1 MADIRTRLIL
11 DNRQYNTA
19 IDESKQRTQGLNSG
33 LGNLAKGAVV
43 AAKAVGALALAIK
56 GAAVVSARFGAQI
69 ADTSAKLGI
78 GAEFLQEFRF
88 AAEQVGVSS
97 QTADMALQR
106 FTRRAAEA
114 AMGTGEAKDA
124 LRQLGIQLRDSN
136 GRLKPTEQLINE
148 VADAFVGVESQSERV
163 RLAFK
168 LFDSEGVALV
178 NVLNNGSSAL
188 QDFARRAQELNGVL
202 SEQDVKTLKSLDDSY
217 TELGVAIRG
226 IANDFVVALAP
237 ALEKTNKEMAELL
250 AANEDLAKQMGAG
263 VGEALRTMS
272 SAVQFLA
279 DNFDILRNAV
289 LTFIGVKLFN
299 NLQKSFALMNQN
311 RGSIAKLAKSMTALI
326 KEGGGLAAVLTRI
339 KVALLAKLSV
349 LGLLAVKVTAV
360 IALFA
365 LITAAF
371 KLFEDNS
378 ITLGE
383 TTTSLGEIFEAVT
396 WKIGEFLK
404 PLLKIG
410 PVLKDAMASALEVV
424 GPALAAILDAIKFL
438 INSAINSF
446 MLLPNALMLAF
457 SQMKRIVQ
465 GESVS
470 FINEWQTML
479 TEMLDTDYI
488 GAAGERISEILEN
501 LIKDYR
507 AAKGETSEPLRIE
520 ITPEGVEGEGE
531 APGQQFSQYTTDFM
545 QGWNQAFRTWRDEV
559 EDTVQFGRDMFKQ
572 FTDGLTDV
580 LTDFFMTGK
589 ADFRGFLQ
597 SILQMIIR
605 SGIQRALAGIFTSLG
620 GGGGIFGSLFGGGR
634 AEGGPVSQNK
644 SYLVGERGPEMF
656 VPKSAGT
663 IIPNDQLGM
672 NRGQAQQQQVTNN
685 YITNNISAIDS
696 KSVAQLFAE
705 NRRTLLGTVQLAQRE
720 IPF

>member
-19 IDESKQRTQGLNSG
+19 IDESKNRTQGLNSG

-43 AAKAVGALALAIK
+43 ATKAIAALAVGIK
-56 GAAVVSARFGAQI
+56 GAAVISARFGAQI

-88 AAEQVGVSS
+88 AAEQVGVSA

-114 AMGTGEAKDA
+114 AMGTGEARDA
-124 LRQLGIQLRDSN
+124 LRQLGIQLRDSQ
-136 GRLKPTEQLINE
+136 GRLRPTEDLIMD
-148 VADAFVGVESQSERV
+148 VADAFTEVESQSERV

-202 SEQDVKTLKSLDDSY
+202 SEQDTQTLKSLDDSY
-217 TELGVAIRG
+217 TELGVAVRG
-226 IANDFVVALAP
+226 VANDFVVALAP
-237 ALEKTNKEMAELL
+237 ALEEANIQMAELL
-250 AANEDLAKQMGAG
+250 AANENLAQQLGTG
-263 VGEALRTMS
+263 VGEALQTM
-272 SAVQFLA
+272 AKAARLVA
-279 DNFDILRNAV
+279 ENIDVLRNAV

-299 NLQKSFALMNQN
+299 NLQVSIANFNKLRRATTEVNGEMVALTTVL
-311 RGSIAKLAKSMTALI
+311 RGKLAVLLLVSAKLA
-326 KEGGGLAAVLTRI
+326 
-339 KVALLAKLSV
+339 
-349 LGLLAVKVTAV
+349 
-360 IALFA
+360 LFVGVVVG
-365 LITAAF
+365 ITAALRKF
-371 KLFEDNS
+371 KDET
-378 ITLGE
+378 IEVGGV
-383 TTTSLGEIFEAVT
+383 TTTLGEIFDAVV
-396 WKIGEFLK
+396 WKIGQFFKRILQF
-404 PLLKIG
+404 G
-410 PVLKDAMASALEVV
+410 PVLKTAFIDALDVV
-424 GPALAAILDAIKFL
+424 GPTLDAILEAIKFL
-438 INSAINSF
+438 VNTAINTF

-457 SQMKRIVQ
+457 NQMKRIVQ

-470 FINEWQTML
+470 FIAEWQNMF
-479 TEMLDTDYI
+479 TEMLETDYL
-488 GAAGERISEILEN
+488 GAAGDKIAEILGKVVEE
-501 LIKDYR
+501 YR
-507 AAKGETSEPLRIE
+507 LAKEETKEPLRIE
-520 ITPEGVEGEGE
+520 ITTDNVGDGEEPE

-545 QGWNQAFRTWRDEV
+545 QGWNQAFKQWRDGV
-559 EDTVQFGRDMFKQ
+559 EDTVDFGRQVFKQ

-597 SILQMIIR
+597 SILQMIIK

-634 AEGGPVSQNK
+634 AEGGPVTPNK

-656 VPKSAGT
+656 VPNSAGT
-663 IIPNDQLGM
+663 IVPNDQLGM
-672 NRGQAQQQQVTNN
+672 GQQKQAQQQQVTNN

-720 IPF
+720 TPF